1 MADLHDHGTHHAMLD
16 TSDPARYRASRRVTL
31 VSLAINTLLAA
42 GQVVIGIFG
51 HSQALVADGIHTLSD
66 IATDLLVLFAIKH
79 GAKAADAE
87 HPYGHGRIE
96 TAITV
101 VLGAALIA
109 VASGIAINAG
119 IRLRQPGPLPLPDI
133 LTLWV
138 AAVTILAKEGL
149 YRYTVHAADRYQS
162 NLLRANAWHHRS
174 DAISSVIVFVGIVGS
189 RAGYPYLDALAALGV
204 AMMITQIGW
213 HLGWSA
219 IKELIDTALSK
230 EEVAKIRDAILGV
243 QGVKA
248 LHMLRTRRTGGHAL
262 VDVHILVD
270 SKISVSEGHYISETV
285 RLHICEVLD
294 SVSDVMV
301 HIDPEDDE
309 LAMPTLGLPLRQ
321 EFLGELNRNLVGIE
335 EATQIK
341 KASLHYLN
349 GQIHVVLY
357 LPVDIVQG
365 ETQRALLL
373 QRFRDA
379 VQDNPQVGSLD
390 LCYL

>member
-1 MADLHDHGTHHAMLD
+1 MADDHDTHHTMLD
-16 TSDPARYRASRRVTL
+16 TSDPVRYRASRRVTL
-31 VSLAINTLLAA
+31 VSLAVNTLLAA
-42 GQVVIGIFG
+42 GQVTIGILG

-66 IATDLLVLFAIKH
+66 ITTDLLVLFAIKH

-101 VLGAALIA
+101 VLGVALIV
-109 VASGIAINAG
+109 VAGGIAINAG
-119 IRLRQPGPLPLPDI
+119 MRLRQPGSLPLPDI
-133 LTLWV
+133 LTLW
-138 AAVTILAKEGL
+138 AAAITIVAKEGL
-149 YRYTVHAADRYQS
+149 YRYTVRAADRYKS

-174 DAISSVIVFVGIVGS
+174 DAISSVIVFAGIAGS
-189 RAGYPYLDALAALGV
+189 LAGYPYLDALAALGV
-204 AMMITQIGW
+204 AMMIAQIGW

-219 IKELIDTALSK
+219 IKELIDTALSE
-230 EEVAKIRDAILGV
+230 EEVAKIRNTILDI

-270 SKISVSEGHYISETV
+270 NKISVSEGHHISETV
-285 RLHICEVLD
+285 RLRICEVLD

-309 LAMPTLGLPLRQ
+309 LASPTLGLPLRQ
-321 EFLGELNRNLVGIE
+321 EFLGGLNRKLIGIQ

-373 QRFRDA
+373 KRFRDA
-379 VQDNPQVGSLD
+379 VEDDPQIGSLD
-390 LCYL
+390 LCYQ

>member
-1 MADLHDHGTHHAMLD
+1 MLD